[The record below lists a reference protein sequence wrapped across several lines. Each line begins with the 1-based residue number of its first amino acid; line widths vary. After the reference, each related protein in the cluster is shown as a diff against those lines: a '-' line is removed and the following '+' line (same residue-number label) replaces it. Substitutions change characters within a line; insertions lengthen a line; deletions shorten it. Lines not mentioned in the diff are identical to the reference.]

1 MLKSETYTKIIR
13 PCTVDTGNARRKDA
27 YCKISIRNT
36 DKGPVLSIRGV
47 VGPTPSGNA
56 YSAGQCVDTIR
67 EGRPTKMW
75 TREML
80 DKLCDIWER
89 WHLNNMRAHCKHQV
103 GEEWDASRQ
112 VTMYEYK
119 MDNDMVSERHRLKKN
134 IEKKLAL
141 GAAVQLKE
149 PQLSLYN
156 APYFVKSERAVP
168 PMGYEKYKEET
179 KRVSE
184 LYPMDSD
191 TKWGDKHPLGI
202 LTKPCPVCGYKWG
215 SAWLYEPLPENVIE
229 WLKNLPDT
237 DKTPAW
243 C

>member
-1 MLKSETYTKIIR
+1 MFTKIIH
-13 PCTVDTGNARRKDA
+13 PCTVDAGGKRTKDA
-27 YCKISIRNT
+27 FCKITIE
-36 DKGPVLSIRGV
+36 DKGKGPVLSITGV
-47 VGPTPSGNA
+47 VGPTPNGNA

-67 EGRPTKMW
+67 EGTPTNMW
-75 TREML
+75 SREML

-89 WHLNNMRAHCKHQV
+89 WHLNDMRAGCEHQV
-103 GEEWDASRQ
+103 GKAWNPDRQ
-112 VTMYEYK
+112 VKLYKYK
-119 MDNDMVSERHRLKKN
+119 MSAALLNAQNRLKKN
-134 IEKKLAL
+134 VEEKLL
-141 GAAVQLKE
+141 TGAMVLLKE

-156 APYFVKSERAVP
+156 KQYFVKYYNSAP
-168 PMGYEKYKEET
+168 PAGYEKYSEET
-179 KRVSE
+179 KSVGS

-202 LTKPCPVCGYKWG
+202 LCKPCPVCGYKWG
-215 SAWLYEPLPENVIE
+215 SSWLYEPLPEDVVE

>member
-1 MLKSETYTKIIR
+1 MFTKIIH
-13 PCTVDTGNARRKDA
+13 PCTVDTGNKYRKDA
-27 YCKISIRNT
+27 YCKITID
-36 DKGPVLSIRGV
+36 DKGPVLSITGV
-47 VGPTPSGNA
+47 VGPTPRGNA

-67 EGRPTKMW
+67 GGTPTEMW
-75 TREML
+75 SREML
-80 DKLCDIWER
+80 DKLCNIWER
-89 WHLNNMRAHCKHQV
+89 WHLNDMRAHCEHQV
-103 GEEWDASRQ
+103 GEAWDASRQ
-112 VTMYEYK
+112 VTLYKYK
-119 MDNDMVSERHRLKKN
+119 MGAELLYEQNRLKKN
-134 IEKKLAL
+134 VEEKLSA
-141 GAAVQLKE
+141 GAVVQLKE

-156 APYFVKSERAVP
+156 KPYFVKCYNSKP
-168 PMGYEKYKEET
+168 PAGYEKYEEET
-179 KRVSE
+179 KPVSS

-215 SAWLYEPLPENVIE
+215 NSWLYEPLPEDVIE

>member
-1 MLKSETYTKIIR
+1 MFTKIIH
-13 PCTVDTGNARRKDA
+13 PCTVDTGNKYRKDA
-27 YCKISIRNT
+27 YCKITINEK
-36 DKGPVLSIRGV
+36 DEGPVLSITGV
-47 VGPTPSGNA
+47 VGPTPRGNA

-67 EGRPTKMW
+67 GGTPTKMW
-75 TREML
+75 DREML
-80 DKLCDIWER
+80 DKLCDIWKR
-89 WHLNNMRAHCKHQV
+89 WHLNDMRAGCEHQV
-103 GEEWDASRQ
+103 GEAWDASRQ
-112 VTMYEYK
+112 VKVYK
-119 MDNDMVSERHRLKKN
+119 YKIGAELLNEQNRLKKN
-134 IEKKLAL
+134 VEEKLSA
-141 GAAVQLKE
+141 GAVVQLKE

-156 APYFVKSERAVP
+156 KPYFVKYYNSEP
-168 PMGYEKYKEET
+168 PAGYEKYGEET
-179 KRVSE
+179 KPVSS

-215 SAWLYEPLPENVIE
+215 TSWLYEPLPEDVVE